1 MTRIDAT
8 RTHSTTLD
16 AKAAAHLARWETK
29 GYASVASAL
38 RVANVKRA
46 IERIESAGL
55 SAHFAFVEIRE
66 GRHAGRIAPSL
77 GFEAGAPVP
86 SEAVAFAHAGI
97 LVISAD

>member
-1 MTRIDAT
+1 MTRIDT
-8 RTHSTTLD
+8 NRCHSSTLD
-16 AKAAAHLARWETK
+16 AKASAHLARWETK

-55 SAHFAFVEIRE
+55 ARHFAFVEIRE
-66 GRHAGRIAPSL
+66 GRFAGRVAPSL

-86 SEAVAFAHAGI
+86 SEAAFLIHAGI